1 MLLTPH
7 DEAVI
12 ARLRQ
17 KKAEL
22 VALEGFGLDTR
33 VTVVGGRFVGRRGRV
48 SRLTTMA
55 GHRYVTF
62 EPLPRERT
70 EKCFLL
76 AIADLKV
83 EAP

>member
-48 SRLTTMA
+48 TRLTTMA
-55 GHRYVTF
+55 GA
-62 EPLPRERT
+62 PLRHLRAAPQRAHGEVLPPRHH
-70 EKCFLL
+70 
-76 AIADLKV
+76 
-83 EAP
+83 